1 MQPRSCI
8 QILRVAQDDTIC
20 YMIDTH
26 SHIFSEEFKED
37 LPEVIARAK
46 EIGVEKIFMPNI
58 DDTSVD
64 DMLEVCRQY
73 PGYCFPM
80 IGFHPT
86 SVEGTDAIY
95 KVREMKKLLVEGHPY
110 IAIGEVGLDLYWD
123 KTWLKEQQQI
133 LDEQIQWALEWK
145 LPLVIHCREAFPEL
159 FQVLAPYKD
168 TELTGVFHSFT
179 GTVDEAREL
188 MDYSRFMIGING
200 VVTFK
205 KSTLPEVLKEVPLTK
220 LVLETDS
227 PYLAP
232 VPFRGKRNETSY
244 VKRVAV
250 RLAELYGM
258 EIGEV
263 ERQTTENALKVFKNC

>member
-1 MQPRSCI
+1 
-8 QILRVAQDDTIC
+8 
-20 YMIDTH
+20 MIDTH

-37 LPEVIARAK
+37 LPEVVARAK
-46 EIGVEKIFMPNI
+46 EVGVEKIFMPNI
-58 DDTSVD
+58 DDTSLE
-64 DMLEVCRQY
+64 DMLNVCQAY
-73 PGYCFPM
+73 PDYCFPM

-86 SVEGTDAIY
+86 SVEGPDAIY
-95 KVREMKKLLVEGHPY
+95 KVREMKRLLVKGHPY

-123 KTWLKEQQQI
+123 KTWLKEQQQV

-159 FQVLAPYKD
+159 FQVMEPYKH

-205 KSTLPEVLKEVPLTK
+205 KSTLPEVLKEVPLAK

-250 RLAELYGM
+250 KLAELYGM

-263 ERQTTENALKVFKNC
+263 ERQTTENALNVFKIR

>member
-1 MQPRSCI
+1 
-8 QILRVAQDDTIC
+8 
-20 YMIDTH
+20 MIDTH

-37 LPEVIARAK
+37 LSEVIARAK

-58 DDTSVD
+58 DDTSVE
-64 DMLEVCRQY
+64 DMLNVCRAY

-86 SVEGTDAIY
+86 SVEGPDAIY
-95 KVREMKKLLVEGHPY
+95 KVREMKKHLVEGHPY
-110 IAIGEVGLDLYWD
+110 IAVGEVGLDLYWD
-123 KTWLKEQQQI
+123 KTWLKEQQLI
-133 LDEQIQWALEWK
+133 LDEQIQWALEWN
-145 LPLVIHCREAFPEL
+145 LPLVVHCREAFPEL
-159 FQVLAPYKD
+159 FQVLEPYKH
-168 TELTGVFHSFT
+168 TELTGIFHSFT

-188 MDYSRFMIGING
+188 MGYSRFMIGING

-205 KSTLPEVLKEVPLTK
+205 KSTLPEALKEVPLTK

-244 VKRVAV
+244 VKRVAMK
-250 RLAELYGM
+250 LAELYGM

-263 ERQTTENALKVFKNC
+263 ERQTTENALKVFKIR

>member
-1 MQPRSCI
+1 
-8 QILRVAQDDTIC
+8 
-20 YMIDTH
+20 MIDTH

-37 LPEVIARAK
+37 LSEVIARAK

-58 DDTSVD
+58 DDTSVE
-64 DMLEVCRQY
+64 DMLNVCQAY
-73 PGYCFPM
+73 PDYCFPM

-86 SVEGTDAIY
+86 SVEGPDAIY
-95 KVREMKKLLVEGHPY
+95 KVREMKKHLVEGHPY
-110 IAIGEVGLDLYWD
+110 IAVGEVGLDLYWD
-123 KTWLKEQQQI
+123 KTWLKEQQLI
-133 LDEQIQWALEWK
+133 LDEQIQWALEWN

-159 FQVLAPYKD
+159 FQVLEPYKH
-168 TELTGVFHSFT
+168 TGLTGVFHSFT

-205 KSTLPEVLKEVPLTK
+205 KSTLPEVLQEVPLTK

-250 RLAELYGM
+250 KLAELYER

-263 ERQTTENALKVFKNC
+263 ERQTTENALKVFKIC

>member
-1 MQPRSCI
+1 
-8 QILRVAQDDTIC
+8 
-20 YMIDTH
+20 MIDTH

-37 LPEVIARAK
+37 LSEVIARAK

-58 DDTSVD
+58 DDTSVE
-64 DMLEVCRQY
+64 DMLNVCQAY
-73 PGYCFPM
+73 PDYCFPM

-86 SVEGTDAIY
+86 SVEGPDAIY
-95 KVREMKKLLVEGHPY
+95 KVREMKKHLVEGHPY
-110 IAIGEVGLDLYWD
+110 IAVGEVGLDLYWD
-123 KTWLKEQQQI
+123 KTWLKEQQLI
-133 LDEQIQWALEWK
+133 LDEQIQWALEWN

-159 FQVLAPYKD
+159 FQVLEPYKH
-168 TELTGVFHSFT
+168 TGLTGVFHSFT

-205 KSTLPEVLKEVPLTK
+205 KSTLPEVLQEVPLTK

-250 RLAELYGM
+250 KLAELYER

-263 ERQTTENALKVFKNC
+263 ERQTTENALKVFKIR

>member
-1 MQPRSCI
+1 
-8 QILRVAQDDTIC
+8 
-20 YMIDTH
+20 MIDTH

-58 DDTSVD
+58 DDTSVE
-64 DMLEVCRQY
+64 DMLSVCQAY

-86 SVEGTDAIY
+86 SLEGPDAIY
-95 KVREMKKLLVEGHPY
+95 KVKEMKKRLVEGHPY

-123 KTWLKEQQQI
+123 KTWLKEQQQV

-159 FQVLAPYKD
+159 FQILEPYKH

-179 GTVDEAREL
+179 GTLDEAREL

-205 KSTLPEVLKEVPLTK
+205 KSTLPEVLKEVPLSK

-250 RLAELYGM
+250 KLAELYGM

-263 ERQTTENALKVFKNC
+263 ERQTTENALKVFKNR

>member
-1 MQPRSCI
+1 
-8 QILRVAQDDTIC
+8 
-20 YMIDTH
+20 MIDTH

-58 DDTSVD
+58 DDTSVE
-64 DMLEVCRQY
+64 DMLNVCQAY
-73 PGYCFPM
+73 PDYCFPM

-86 SVEGTDAIY
+86 SVEGPDAIY
-95 KVREMKKLLVEGHPY
+95 KVREMKKHLVEGHPY
-110 IAIGEVGLDLYWD
+110 IAVGEVGLDLYWD
-123 KTWLKEQQQI
+123 KTWLKEQQLI
-133 LDEQIQWALEWK
+133 LDEQIQWALEWN

-159 FQVLAPYKD
+159 FQVLEPYKH
-168 TELTGVFHSFT
+168 TGLTGVFHSFT

-205 KSTLPEVLKEVPLTK
+205 KSTLPEVLQEVPLTK

-250 RLAELYGM
+250 KLAELYGI

-263 ERQTTENALKVFKNC
+263 ERQTTENALKVFNIR

>member
-1 MQPRSCI
+1 
-8 QILRVAQDDTIC
+8 
-20 YMIDTH
+20 MIDTH
-26 SHIFSEEFKED
+26 SHIFEPDFADD

-64 DMLEVCRQY
+64 AMLGVCRQY

-80 IGFHPT
+80 LGYHPT
-86 SVEGTDAIY
+86 SVDAEAMP
-95 KVREMKKLLVEGHPY
+95 KVKEMKNRLVEGHPY

-123 KTWLKEQQQI
+123 KTYIKEQQQV
-133 LDEQIQWALEWK
+133 LEEQIQWALEWE

-159 FQVLAPYKD
+159 FEVLKPYKE
-168 TELTGVFHSFT
+168 TKLKGVFHSFT
-179 GTVDEAREL
+179 GTIDEALEL
-188 MDYSRFMIGING
+188 VSYSRFMVGING

-205 KSTLPEVLKEVPLTK
+205 KSTLPEALKVLSLER

-232 VPFRGKRNETSY
+232 VPFRGKRNESSY

-250 RLAELYGM
+250 KLAELYEM

-263 ERQTTENALKVFKNC
+263 ERQTTENALKVFKISE

>member
-1 MQPRSCI
+1 
-8 QILRVAQDDTIC
+8 
-20 YMIDTH
+20 MIDTH
-26 SHIFSEEFKED
+26 SHIFEPDFADD

-46 EIGVEKIFMPNI
+46 EVGVEKIFMPNI

-64 DMLEVCRQY
+64 AMLGVCRQY

-80 IGFHPT
+80 LGFHPT
-86 SVEGTDAIY
+86 SVDADAMP
-95 KVREMKKLLVEGHPY
+95 KVKEMKKRLTEGHPY

-123 KTWLKEQQQI
+123 KTYIKEQQMV
-133 LDEQIQWALEWK
+133 LEEQIQWALEWE

-159 FQVLAPYKD
+159 FDVLKPYKE
-168 TELTGVFHSFT
+168 TKLTGVFHSFT
-179 GTVDEAREL
+179 GTLNEAMEL
-188 MDYSRFMIGING
+188 LDYSCFMVGING

-205 KSTLPEVLKEVPLTK
+205 KSTLPEALKVLPLER

-232 VPFRGKRNETSY
+232 VPFRGKRNESSY

-250 RLAELYGM
+250 KLAELYGV

-263 ERQTTENALKVFKNC
+263 ERQTTANALKVFKISE

>member
-1 MQPRSCI
+1 
-8 QILRVAQDDTIC
+8 
-20 YMIDTH
+20 MIDTH

-37 LPEVIARAK
+37 LSEVIARAK

-58 DDTSVD
+58 DDTSVE
-64 DMLEVCRQY
+64 DMLNVCQAY
-73 PGYCFPM
+73 PDYCFPM

-86 SVEGTDAIY
+86 SVEGPDAIY
-95 KVREMKKLLVEGHPY
+95 KVREMKKHLVEGHPY
-110 IAIGEVGLDLYWD
+110 IAVGEVGLDLYWD
-123 KTWLKEQQQI
+123 KTWLKEQQLI
-133 LDEQIQWALEWK
+133 LDEQIQWALEWN

-159 FQVLAPYKD
+159 FQVLEPYKH

-188 MDYSRFMIGING
+188 MGYSRFMVGING

-205 KSTLPEVLKEVPLTK
+205 KSTLPEALKEVPLTK

-250 RLAELYGM
+250 KLAELYGM

-263 ERQTTENALKVFKNC
+263 ERQTTANALKVFKIR

>member
-1 MQPRSCI
+1 
-8 QILRVAQDDTIC
+8 
-20 YMIDTH
+20 MIDTH
-26 SHIFSEEFKED
+26 SHIFEPDFADD
-37 LPEVIARAK
+37 LPEVIARSK
-46 EIGVEKIFMPNI
+46 EVGVEKIFMPNI

-64 DMLEVCRQY
+64 AMLGVCSQY

-80 IGFHPT
+80 LGFHPT
-86 SVEGTDAIY
+86 SVDADAMP
-95 KVREMKKLLVEGHPY
+95 KVKEMKKRLTEGHPY

-123 KTWLKEQQQI
+123 KTYIKEQQMV
-133 LDEQIQWALEWK
+133 LEEQIQWALEWE

-159 FQVLAPYKD
+159 FDVLKPYKE
-168 TELTGVFHSFT
+168 TKLTGVFHSFT
-179 GTVDEAREL
+179 GTVNEAMEL
-188 MDYSRFMIGING
+188 LDYSCFMVGING

-205 KSTLPEVLKEVPLTK
+205 KSTLPEALKVLPLER

-232 VPFRGKRNETSY
+232 VPFRGKRNESSY

-250 RLAELYGM
+250 KLAELYGV

-263 ERQTTENALKVFKNC
+263 ERQTTANALKVFKISE

>member
-1 MQPRSCI
+1 
-8 QILRVAQDDTIC
+8 
-20 YMIDTH
+20 MIDTH
-26 SHIFSEEFKED
+26 SHIFEPDFADD

-64 DMLEVCRQY
+64 AMLGVCSQY

-80 IGFHPT
+80 LGFHPT
-86 SVEGTDAIY
+86 SVDADAMP
-95 KVREMKKLLVEGHPY
+95 KVKEMKKRLTEGHPY

-123 KTWLKEQQQI
+123 KTYIKEQQMV
-133 LDEQIQWALEWK
+133 LEEQIQWALEWE

-159 FQVLAPYKD
+159 FDVLKPYKE
-168 TELTGVFHSFT
+168 TKLTGVFHSFT
-179 GTVDEAREL
+179 GTVNEAMEL
-188 MDYSRFMIGING
+188 LDYSRFMVGING

-205 KSTLPEVLKEVPLTK
+205 KSTLPEALKVLSLER

-232 VPFRGKRNETSY
+232 VPFRGKENTPAYIPLIAEALA
-244 VKRVAV
+244 AV
-250 RLAELYGM
+250 RQVTPE
-258 EIGEV
+258 EIS
-263 ERQTTENALKVFKNC
+263 TLTNKNAAVLFSI

>member
-1 MQPRSCI
+1 
-8 QILRVAQDDTIC
+8 
-20 YMIDTH
+20 MIDTH

-37 LPEVIARAK
+37 LPEVVARAK
-46 EIGVEKIFMPNI
+46 EVGVEKIFMPNI
-58 DDTSVD
+58 DDTSLE
-64 DMLEVCRQY
+64 DMLNVCQAY
-73 PGYCFPM
+73 PDYCFPM

-86 SVEGTDAIY
+86 SVEGPDAIY
-95 KVREMKKLLVEGHPY
+95 KVREMKRLLVKGHPY

-123 KTWLKEQQQI
+123 KTWLKEQQQV

-159 FQVLAPYKD
+159 FQVMEPYKH

-205 KSTLPEVLKEVPLTK
+205 KSTLPEVLKEVPLAK

-250 RLAELYGM
+250 KLAELYGM

-263 ERQTTENALKVFKNC
+263 EWQTTENALKVFKIR

>member
-1 MQPRSCI
+1 
-8 QILRVAQDDTIC
+8 
-20 YMIDTH
+20 MIDTH

-58 DDTSVD
+58 DDTSVE
-64 DMLEVCRQY
+64 DMLNVCQAY
-73 PGYCFPM
+73 PDYCFPM

-86 SVEGTDAIY
+86 SVEGPDAIY
-95 KVREMKKLLVEGHPY
+95 KVREMKKHLVEGHPY
-110 IAIGEVGLDLYWD
+110 IAVGEVGLDLYWD
-123 KTWLKEQQQI
+123 KTWLKEQQLI
-133 LDEQIQWALEWK
+133 LDEQIQWALEWN

-159 FQVLAPYKD
+159 FQVLEPYKH
-168 TELTGVFHSFT
+168 TGLTGVFHSFT

-205 KSTLPEVLKEVPLTK
+205 KSTLPEVLQEVPLTK

-250 RLAELYGM
+250 KLAELYGI

-263 ERQTTENALKVFKNC
+263 ERQTTENALKVFKIR

>member
-1 MQPRSCI
+1 
-8 QILRVAQDDTIC
+8 
-20 YMIDTH
+20 MIDTH

-37 LPEVIARAK
+37 LSEVIARAK

-58 DDTSVD
+58 DDTSVE
-64 DMLEVCRQY
+64 DMLNVCQAY
-73 PGYCFPM
+73 PDYCFPM

-86 SVEGTDAIY
+86 SVEGPDAIY
-95 KVREMKKLLVEGHPY
+95 KVREMKKHLVEGHPY
-110 IAIGEVGLDLYWD
+110 IAVGEVGLDLYWD
-123 KTWLKEQQQI
+123 KTWLKEQQLI
-133 LDEQIQWALEWK
+133 LDEQIQWALEWN

-159 FQVLAPYKD
+159 FQVLEPYKH

-205 KSTLPEVLKEVPLTK
+205 KSTLPEVLQEVPLTK

-250 RLAELYGM
+250 KLAELFGR

-263 ERQTTENALKVFKNC
+263 ERQTTENALKVFKIR

>member
-1 MQPRSCI
+1 
-8 QILRVAQDDTIC
+8 
-20 YMIDTH
+20 MIDTH

-37 LPEVIARAK
+37 LSEVIARAK

-58 DDTSVD
+58 DDTSVE
-64 DMLEVCRQY
+64 DMLNVCQAY

-86 SVEGTDAIY
+86 SVEGPDAIY
-95 KVREMKKLLVEGHPY
+95 KVREMKKRLVEGHPY
-110 IAIGEVGLDLYWD
+110 IAVGEVGLDLYWN
-123 KTWLKEQQQI
+123 KTWLKEQQLI
-133 LDEQIQWALEWK
+133 LDEQIQWALEWN

-159 FQVLAPYKD
+159 FQVLEPYKH

-205 KSTLPEVLKEVPLTK
+205 KSILPEVLQEVPLTK

-244 VKRVAV
+244 VKRVAMK
-250 RLAELYGM
+250 LAELYGM

-263 ERQTTENALKVFKNC
+263 ERQTTENALKVFKIR

>member
-1 MQPRSCI
+1 
-8 QILRVAQDDTIC
+8 
-20 YMIDTH
+20 MIDTH

-37 LPEVIARAK
+37 LSEVIARAK

-58 DDTSVD
+58 DDTSVE
-64 DMLEVCRQY
+64 DMLSVCQAY

-86 SVEGTDAIY
+86 SVEGPDAIY
-95 KVREMKKLLVEGHPY
+95 KVKEMKKRLVEGHPY

-123 KTWLKEQQQI
+123 KTWLKEQQQV

-159 FQVLAPYKD
+159 FQILEPYKH

-179 GTVDEAREL
+179 GTLDEAREL

-205 KSTLPEVLKEVPLTK
+205 KSTLPEVLKEVPLSK

-250 RLAELYGM
+250 KLAELYGM

-263 ERQTTENALKVFKNC
+263 ERQTTENALKVFKNR